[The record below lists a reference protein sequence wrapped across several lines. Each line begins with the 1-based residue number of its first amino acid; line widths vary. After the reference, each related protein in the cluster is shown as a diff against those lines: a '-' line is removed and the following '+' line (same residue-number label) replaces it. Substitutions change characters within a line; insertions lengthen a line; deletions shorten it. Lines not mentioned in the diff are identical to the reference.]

1 MARASEDE
9 DDRDNEANRGRG
21 HPRTTISKIV
31 TTRTVEFGQN
41 KTNIKT
47 NRKPGIKLSQFTI
60 EIGKI
65 TGDRHLIF

>member
-9 DDRDNEANRGRG
+9 DDRDNETYRGRG

-31 TTRTVEFGQN
+31 TTRTVEFAQN

-47 NRKPGIKLSQFTI
+47 NRKPGIKLSQLKI
-60 EIGKI
+60 KIGKI